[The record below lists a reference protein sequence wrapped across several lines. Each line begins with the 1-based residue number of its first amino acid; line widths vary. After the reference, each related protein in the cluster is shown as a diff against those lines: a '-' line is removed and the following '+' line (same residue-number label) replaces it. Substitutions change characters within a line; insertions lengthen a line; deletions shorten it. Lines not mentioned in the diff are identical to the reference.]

1 MKHTLFLALACLM
14 LILGQSA
21 YAGTVTY
28 VYSDPQGTPLAEADA
43 NGNITAT
50 FDYRPYGA
58 PALGTSPNGPGYTGH
73 VNDPDTGL
81 VYMQARYYDATTARF
96 LSPDPIG
103 AAVGDIWHINRFAYA
118 NDNPIRN
125 IDPDGRESAQLSLA
139 GAQALT
145 QDIRNY
151 DPRSTDVVLA
161 ASTLLP
167 GIGDVPAIGQAIAQ
181 PSTANVVGAVVG
193 LASPIAGRVVAK
205 GIRALKGIPG
215 KGAAAGELVQL
226 AKQLASKSQLAELS
240 SGAGVAT
247 HGAGT
252 GTPLKQAERL
262 ASEYGGKPGDYQK
275 VSSEAYI
282 ASDGAHVE
290 THAYRNTETGQIIE
304 PKTII
309 NPKEQ

>member
-1 MKHTLFLALACLM
+1 MKTLIIGLLALFLAVAATLAR
-14 LILGQSA
+14 
-21 YAGTVTY
+21 AGTVTY

-43 NGNITAT
+43 NGNVTAT

-58 PALGTSPNGPGYTGH
+58 QALGGAPNGPGYTGH

-81 VYMQARYYDATTARF
+81 VYMQARYYDALTARF
-96 LSPDPIG
+96 LSTDPIG
-103 AAVGDIWHINRFAYA
+103 PGPGDIWHINRFVYA
-118 NDNPIRN
+118 NDNPVRN
-125 IDPDGRESAQLSLA
+125 IDLDGRESAQLSLA

-151 DPRSTDVVLA
+151 DSKSVDVMLTA
-161 ASTLLP
+161 LTLLP

-193 LASPIAGRVVAK
+193 LAAPLLGRAAAD
-205 GIRALKGIPG
+205 GIRALKAIPG
-215 KGAAAGELVQL
+215 KGAVAGEAVQL

-240 SGAGVAT
+240 SGAGVVT

-252 GTPLKQAERL
+252 GAPLQQAGRL
-262 ASEYGGKPGDYQK
+262 ASAYGGKPENYQK
-275 VSSEAYI
+275 VSSAAYT
-282 ASDGAHVE
+282 AADGAHVE
-290 THAYRNTETGQIIE
+290 THAYRNVETGQIVE